1 MAQVPG
7 LESLD
12 FARDGPRHLVG
23 PEGDG
28 VAMARQSGYD
38 RHITIFSP
46 EGRLYQVEYAFQAV
60 KKNQN
65 MTSVALRGD
74 DSVVLVTQKKVTEKL
89 LDKDSVTHL
98 YNITPTIGCLM
109 TGMTADARA
118 LVYRARE
125 IASKYKDKNA
135 YEIPVHYLAL
145 KLANI
150 GQVYTQH
157 AYMRPYGVS
166 TMLVSIDEEKGPS
179 LFQIDPAGNYFGYKA
194 AAAGTKDQE
203 AMNALEKILKKK
215 IPFPEAE
222 TIQQAVGCLQVVMG
236 MDFKAGDIEVGVVSK
251 AKPGF
256 RRLTEQE
263 IDDNLTAIAEKD

>member
-1 MAQVPG
+1 MSRG
-7 LESLD
+7 
-12 FARDGPRHLVG
+12 
-23 PEGDG
+23 
-28 VAMARQSGYD
+28 SGYD

-46 EGRLYQVEYAFQAV
+46 EGRLHQVEYAFQAV

-74 DSVVLVTQKKVTEKL
+74 ETVCCVTQKKVPDKL
-89 LDKDSVTHL
+89 MDGSFVTHL
-98 YNITPTIGCLM
+98 YNITPNIGCLM
-109 TGMTADARA
+109 TGMSGDARA

-125 IASKYKDKNA
+125 IASKFKDKNG
-135 YEIPVHYLAL
+135 YEIPCHYLAL

-166 TMLVSIDEEKGPS
+166 TMLCSIDDEKGPS

-203 AMNALEKILKKK
+203 AMNALEKIVKKK
-215 IPFPEAE
+215 IQLTESE
-222 TIQQAVGCLQVVMG
+222 TIQQAIGCLQAVMG
-236 MDFKAGDIEVGVVSK
+236 MDFKPTDIEVGIVSK
-251 AKPGF
+251 SKSGF
-256 RRLTEQE
+256 YRLTEAE
-263 IDDNLTAIAEKD
+263 IDAHLTAIAEKD